1 MKKNKILV
9 VTPTE
14 HISGLNEKMKKKFD
28 VCYLHNPTEN
38 EFLEKSKDINYI
50 FTNPNMSKLYF
61 SEKNLNHIVNLKC
74 ICTASTGTNHIDL
87 VYLKK
92 KNIKLI
98 SLRKK
103 LKIISAIS
111 STAELAFTLM
121 MNSLRNIE
129 IASKSVKLGK
139 WDYLP
144 FIGRQ
149 MNYLTVGVI
158 GYGRLGKIFTK
169 FLKPFTK
176 NIFIYESG
184 FQIKDSNKKYQSTLQ
199 KLLKNSDIIS
209 LHIHADKKNIN
220 FINSDKLKLVKKNV
234 LIINTSRGEIVNERD
249 IVNFLKVNKKSRY
262 YTDVIKDEIKDKN
275 KSLILKEFKKN
286 NDQIFI
292 TPHVGGMTSDA
303 QYLAYNGVLEDLI
316 KFDRSNF

>member
-14 HISGLNEKMKKKFD
+14 HISGFNEKIKKHFD

-38 EFLEKSKDINYI
+38 QFLEKSKDINYI

-87 VYLKK
+87 IYLKK
-92 KNIKLI
+92 KNVKLI

-121 MNSLRNIE
+121 MSSIRNID
-129 IASKSVKLGK
+129 IASKSVKKGK
-139 WDYLP
+139 WNYLP

-149 MNYLTVGVI
+149 MNYLNVGVI
-158 GYGRLGKIFTK
+158 GYGRLGKIFTR

-176 NIFIYESG
+176 NIYIYEPE
-184 FQIKDSNKKYQSTLQ
+184 FKINDSNKKYQSSLQ

-220 FINSDKLKLVKKNV
+220 FINYDKLRLVKKDV
-234 LIINTSRGEIVNERD
+234 LIINTSRGEIVNEID
-249 IVNFLKVNKKSRY
+249 MLKFLKVNKRSRY

-275 KSLILKEFKKN
+275 NNLLLKEFKKN
-286 NDQIFI
+286 NEQILI
-292 TPHVGGMTSDA
+292 TPHVGGMTKDA
-303 QYLAYNGVLEDLI
+303 QFLAYNGVLEDLI
-316 KFDRSNF
+316 KFDKYGN